1 MNLDTEPL
9 SGKCVA
15 VTRPREQSSEF
26 VSLLNAMGAR
36 TYEVPTIQFVPPT
49 DKKALDDACN
59 IAQTFDW
66 IVFTSAK
73 GVDAFMKR
81 YIALENDVQSLK
93 HVRLCAVG
101 PATATK
107 LGDYQLA
114 VNAMP
119 KEYRGEAVAE
129 LLEKYVRGSR
139 VLLPRADLASE
150 NLPGALRQA
159 GAEVHEVIAYR
170 TIPDRSKRHDVSTM
184 LIKKEIDVI
193 TFTSASTVQNFVAM
207 MGDTSVRDLLANT
220 LIATIGPVTADA
232 ARSLGLTVTIVPK
245 AHTIPG
251 LVQAIAAYFK
261 ISDPS
266 CR

>member
-1 MNLDTEPL
+1 MNFDIEPL

-15 VTRPREQSSEF
+15 VTRPREQSIEF

-36 TYEVPTIQFVPPT
+36 TIEVPTIQFIPPT
-49 DKKALDDACN
+49 DRKALDDACN
-59 IAQTFDW
+59 GAPAFDW

-73 GVDAFMKR
+73 GVEAFMER

-119 KEYRGEAVAE
+119 KEYRGEAIVE
-129 LLEKYVRGSR
+129 LLEQYMPGAR
-139 VLLPRADLASE
+139 VFLPRADLASKI
-150 NLPGALRQA
+150 LPEALRRA
-159 GAEVHEVIAYR
+159 GAEVHDVIAYR
-170 TIPDRSKRHDVSTM
+170 TIPDQSKRHEVSTM
-184 LIKKEIDVI
+184 LIGKQIDVM
-193 TFTSASTVQNFVAM
+193 TFTSASTVRNFVAM
-207 MGDTSVRDLLANT
+207 MGDTSAPHLLENT
-220 LIATIGPVTADA
+220 LVATIGPVTEDA
-232 ARSLGLTVTIVPK
+232 ASSLGLTVTIVPK

-261 ISDPS
+261 ISDS
-266 CR
+266 ACR